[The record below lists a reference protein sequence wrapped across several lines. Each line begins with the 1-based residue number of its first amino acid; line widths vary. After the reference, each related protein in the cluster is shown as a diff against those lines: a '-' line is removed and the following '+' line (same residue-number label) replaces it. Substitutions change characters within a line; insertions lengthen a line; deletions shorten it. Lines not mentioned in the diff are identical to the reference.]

1 MRWSKCKAI
10 AATLLGVIVAY
21 GIFVQ
26 VFFLFHFFNN
36 SAIFFSRFIVV
47 PAVVLGGDSDSS
59 RITLSYREVAQL
71 ARLVESFDEALK
83 IDVHRMY
90 VEQLADELGV
100 TVSAE
105 EIADY
110 AASNKQLNDNLVTT
124 GWSENDYLEFV
135 VGPLLLAHKV
145 ELAAYDNHASQ
156 EPAQQELAGLLSKV
170 DQGIPFADVAKYFS
184 QDFAS
189 AKLSGS
195 FELTAVE
202 QLPAWLTPAVKLS
215 PGDRSQILS
224 AGDAYWVVEL
234 VSRETID
241 DQEYVRFRGIAV
253 KKKSLGEIIAARQA
267 AHPPFVLVW

>member
-1 MRWSKCKAI
+1 MRWSRGKTI

-145 ELAAYDNHASQ
+145 ELAADDNHASQ
-156 EPAQQELAGLLSKV
+156 EPAQQELAGLLTKV

-202 QLPAWLTPAVKLS
+202 ELPAWLVPAVKLS
-215 PGDRSQILS
+215 PGDRSQVLS

-234 VSRETID
+234 VSREIID
-241 DQEYVRFRGIAV
+241 GQEYVRFRGIAV